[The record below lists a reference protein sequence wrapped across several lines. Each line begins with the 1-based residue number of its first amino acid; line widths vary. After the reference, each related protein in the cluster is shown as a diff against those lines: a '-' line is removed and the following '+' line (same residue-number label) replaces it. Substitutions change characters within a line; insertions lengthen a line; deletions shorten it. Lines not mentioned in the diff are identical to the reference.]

1 MAVIKYERGK
11 DGVTRESVSNDGG
24 KTFTQT
30 NANSS
35 NGYSGSSASKNP
47 TGGAGSDYGKYN
59 EKQYNNQKAY
69 LDALS
74 KNGTSGQKSWA
85 QNELNNLETQYRNQ
99 GNGGFF
105 MQTNPDGSGE
115 TYKDNDVGTWDTS
128 GQKWS
133 NVGGTQGV
141 NYAIS
146 GDNGT
151 IIATDSNGV
160 QTRFL
165 PTSADYNSF
174 YQNMMSDIKNAG
186 NSYIPQ
192 NTFTNQNGT
201 YTTKD
206 YTAGNSD
213 LQYALQQ
220 AAKTNPGISVGD
232 YAESLYNR
240 VGSTRSDGS
249 MVTLDDVTK
258 ELTRLGLSD
267 YLPGNAIY
275 TAGGNLLPGNEF
287 VAYKDNNGQ
296 TTNSED
302 SRWASYGGQDYL
314 VGGDSSNYANYVNA
328 MTGNY
333 DNLDYIFGGANMAN
347 NPYAQANPEF
357 LAQFNNQLAALYA
370 QAGANGMNGAN
381 GVTGNANTAGSAVSG
396 NVNTNIS
403 NNYSNDSLGGYVSSL
418 GNLGGATGNN
428 GYTSDLW
435 NQIQA
440 LLQGGYDATNQFLNS
455 QQVTAE
461 KNAEDLARQA
471 WVNSQL
477 QGDYV
482 REGLSAAGLGA
493 TGALQSAQL
502 GVQNNFNNSLANINS
517 NLNDMTTNLSEQ
529 KLAALTDYNNN
540 LANYAYQIQND
551 EADRAYQ
558 NAQLYMQQLEMQQ
571 NQQQQAWENA
581 YKQQLFELD
590 RQKYADNQ
598 AQYQDEI
605 DYGKKLDSADYYSQI
620 YNAEKMSTAEYQ
632 RVLRELGIIA

>member
-1 MAVIKYERGK
+1 MAIIKYSRGE
-11 DGVTRESVSNDGG
+11 DGVVRESKSTDGG
-24 KTFTQT
+24 KTFTDT
-30 NANSS
+30 GANSS
-35 NGYSGSSASKNP
+35 NGYKASSSGSGKKSSGNTGTSKYGYSSGNNQYSGK
-47 TGGAGSDYGKYN
+47 TG
-59 EKQYNNQKAY
+59 KQYNVSGANGAITVNRP
-69 LDALS
+69 D
-74 KNGTSGQKSWA
+74 GTSKTVQ
-85 QNELNNLETQYRNQ
+85 R
-99 GNGGFF
+99 
-105 MQTNPDGSGE
+105 
-115 TYKDNDVGTWDTS
+115 
-128 GQKWS
+128 
-133 NVGGTQGV
+133 
-141 NYAIS
+141 
-146 GDNGT
+146 GD
-151 IIATDSNGV
+151 
-160 QTRFL
+160 
-165 PTSADYNSF
+165 ADYNATLEAMQKDGVD
-174 YQNMMSDIKNAG
+174 YT
-186 NSYIPQ
+186 P
-192 NTFTNQNGT
+192 NTTYTNQNGT
-201 YTTKD
+201 YTAKS
-206 YTAGNSD
+206 YTAGNKD
-213 LQYALQQ
+213 LQYALEQ
-220 AAKTNPGISVGD
+220 AAKNSSNGSVSLDD
-232 YAESLYNR
+232 YVESLYNR
-240 VGSTRSDGS
+240 VGSQRADGS
-249 MVTLDDVTK
+249 TVSLQNVTD
-258 ELTRLGLSD
+258 ELTRLGLND

-370 QAGANGMNGAN
+370 QAGANGINGAN

-396 NVNTNIS
+396 NVNTNIG

-558 NAQLYMQQLEMQQ
+558 NAQLAMQQQEYQ
-571 NQQQQAWENA
+571 NALQQQQWENA
-581 YKQQLFELD
+581 YQQQLLEL
-590 RQKYADNQ
+590 QNQQYADSVAQQQSETDYERKAQQAEYYANLYNIGQ
-598 AQYQDEI
+598 ISGAQYQQ
-605 DYGKKLDSADYYSQI
+605 Y
-620 YNAEKMSTAEYQ
+620 
-632 RVLRELGIIA
+632 LRSLGLI

>member
-11 DGVTRESVSNDGG
+11 DGVIRESVSNDGG
-24 KTFTQT
+24 KTYSQT
-30 NANSS
+30 GANSS
-35 NGYSGSSASKNP
+35 NGYSGSAYKAPTVNNGSGQSGNKN
-47 TGGAGSDYGKYN
+47 AGS
-59 EKQYNNQKAY
+59 NN
-69 LDALS
+69 S
-74 KNGTSGQKSWA
+74 NNGYWH
-85 QNELNNLETQYRNQ
+85 E
-99 GNGGFF
+99 
-105 MQTNPDGSGE
+105 NPDGSGKQYNN
-115 TYKDNDVGTWDTS
+115 TDVGQWDTS

-146 GDNGT
+146 SDNGT

-165 PTSADYNSF
+165 PTSQDYNSF
-174 YQNMMSDIKNAG
+174 YQNMLNDIKTAG
-186 NSYIPQ
+186 NNYTPQ

-267 YLPGNAIY
+267 YLPGNAVF
-275 TAGGNLLPGNEF
+275 TSGQNLLPGNEF
-287 VAYKDNNGQ
+287 GRFGEDATGDEGQ
-296 TTNSED
+296 
-302 SRWASYGGQDYL
+302 WYFYGGQQYR
-314 VGGDSSNYANYVNA
+314 VGGDQDNFVDYVNGK
-328 MTGNY
+328 TGNLKN
-333 DNLDYIFGGANMAN
+333 NLSYIFNDMAN
-347 NPYAQANPEF
+347 NPYAQQDPEF
-357 LAQFNNQLAALYA
+357 LNAYLQGQGQFNT
-370 QAGANGMNGAN
+370 ANGSI
-381 GVTGNANTAGSAVSG
+381 TGNTNVDNVINYVNSINNFNQAMGTGS
-396 NVNTNIS
+396 
-403 NNYSNDSLGGYVSSL
+403 
-418 GNLGGATGNN
+418 
-428 GYTSDLW
+428 SDLW
-435 NQIQA
+435 SEIKA
-440 LLQGGYDATNQFLNS
+440 MLQGGLES
-455 QQVTAE
+455 QQAFLASQRTQAE
-461 KNAEDLARQA
+461 QNAEELARHA
-471 WVNSQL
+471 YVNNKL
-477 QGDYV
+477 QGDGLK
-482 REGLSAAGLGA
+482 EALSASGLG
-493 TGALQSAQL
+493 TSGAMQSAQL
-502 GVQNNFNNSLANINS
+502 GVQSNYNNILGEIRR
-517 NLNDMTTNLSEQ
+517 NLNTMLSGLSEQ
-529 KLAALTDYNNN
+529 ELKALTDYTNNMTD
-540 LANYAYQIQND
+540 YAYRIQND
-551 EADRAYQ
+551 EQDRAYQ

-581 YKQQLFELD
+581 YKQQLLELD